1 MHNCFLLL
9 RLICGIRRLQ
19 QINKTKSVI
28 EIFFK
33 SCFQTTGTH
42 IDSKWISNIS
52 RFPFAFIHFEHNSAI
67 HTTKNVGY
75 KQVVTT
81 LSMRLQHV

>member
-28 EIFFK
+28 EIAYFLNPV
-33 SCFQTTGTH
+33 
-42 IDSKWISNIS
+42 SK
-52 RFPFAFIHFEHNSAI
+52 RPER
-67 HTTKNVGY
+67 T
-75 KQVVTT
+75 
-81 LSMRLQHV
+81 